1 MALPVPN
8 LDDLQFQRDLV
19 DEARLRIIRYCPE
32 WTEYNVSDPGITLI
46 ELFAWM
52 TEMIVYR
59 LNKVPDK
66 NYVKFLDMVGVE
78 LMPAASAEADL
89 TFRLSAPFPLSA
101 ENNNP
106 AVVPSGL
113 EVATNAMGD
122 APEVIFTTTEPL
134 LINGPVLSQLRGDE
148 FHKNYLPR
156 LGIEI
161 FPVFGAG
168 RPQTGATFYLGFEDS
183 NNIAGHIL
191 RLVFECERT
200 EAVGIRREDPPL
212 VWECS
217 LGDGI
222 WEEILPS
229 NLEGEKDTTGGLN
242 NERGEITFYL
252 PRSLRPDQVYGRN
265 AYWLRCRFEPRRPEQ
280 GRYTESPRVRNVQAF
295 ALGATTT
302 AINAVFNYFED
313 LGTSNG
319 DPGQSYQLAFSPVLD
334 LHEDETVEVE
344 EIRDGLLAYVP
355 WQRVKDFS
363 KSDRFDRHF
372 VLETATGQIHFGPS
386 IRQPDG
392 SVRQYGRVPEVG
404 RRVRITKY
412 RYGGG
417 VAGNVPTGRISVMRS
432 AVPYIDRVTNM
443 RRATGGRDQET
454 LEEAKERARREM
466 RAQYR
471 AVTAEDFENLALSAG
486 REIARVKCL
495 APSTTDSALPPG
507 MVELLVVPAV
517 ADAVFA
523 GDLSRLQLTERTINR
538 VQQYLD
544 EYRLLTT
551 MLRVREPKYVGVK
564 VRAEIVVSEHIRPEV
579 VLGRVAEVLRQYLS
593 PLTPS
598 GQNLLPEGVVEPN
611 WQGWPFGRSL
621 YVAELYSV
629 IQQVPGVKHVL
640 DVQIRQRPVLPNK
653 EAPPLGQLEDF
664 AGTAAGNLAG
674 ASGQDNTLNLVTGK
688 VLLVA
693 ADTLLCSLEHEVELV
708 EL

>member
-32 WTEYNVSDPGITLI
+32 WTEYNLSDPGITLI

-52 TEMIVYR
+52 TELMVYR

-78 LMPAASAEADL
+78 LMPAASAEAEL

-101 ENNNP
+101 EDSTQ

-113 EVATNAMGD
+113 EVATNAMGE
-122 APEVIFTTTEPL
+122 APEVIFTTVEPL
-134 LINGPVLSQLRGDE
+134 LITGPVLSQLRGED

-156 LGIEI
+156 LDVEL
-161 FPVFGAG
+161 FTAFGTG
-168 RPQTGATFYLGFEDS
+168 RPQMGTTFYLGFEES

-191 RLVFECERT
+191 RLEFECERT

-222 WEEILPS
+222 WEEVLPS

-242 NERGEITFYL
+242 NELGEITFYL
-252 PRSLRPDQVYGRN
+252 PRSVHPDQVYGRR
-265 AYWLRCRFEPRRPEQ
+265 AFWLRCRFEQRRPEQ
-280 GRYTESPRVRNVQAF
+280 GRYTESPRIRNIHAF
-295 ALGATTT
+295 AVGATTT
-302 AINAVFNYFED
+302 ATNAVYTYFEE

-319 DPGQSYQLAFSPVLD
+319 DPSQSYQMAYFPVLD
-334 LHEDETVEVE
+334 LALDEMVEVE
-344 EIRDGLLAYVP
+344 ELRDGELVYVS
-355 WQRVKDFS
+355 WKRVKDFS
-363 KSDRFDRHF
+363 KSDRFDRHY

-386 IRQPDG
+386 VRQPDG
-392 SVRQYGRVPEVG
+392 SVRQYGRVPEIG
-404 RRVRITKY
+404 RRIRIVKY
-412 RYGGG
+412 RFGGG
-417 VAGNVPTGRISVMRS
+417 IAGNVAAGRISVMRS
-432 AVPYIDRVTNM
+432 AVPYVDRVTNM

-454 LEEAKERARREM
+454 LDEAKERARREM

-471 AVTAEDFENLALSAG
+471 AVTAEDFENLALSSG

-495 APSTTDSALPPG
+495 APTTTDSTLPPG

-517 ADAVFA
+517 ADAVLA
-523 GDLSRLQLTERTINR
+523 GDLSRLQLSDRVITR

-564 VRAEIVVSEHIRPEV
+564 VRAEIVANDTVRPEV
-579 VLGRVAEVLRQYLS
+579 VVGRVAEMLRQYLS
-593 PLTPS
+593 PLLAT
-598 GQNLLPEGVVEPN
+598 GQSLLPEGVIEPG

-621 YVAELYSV
+621 YVAELFSV

-653 EAPPLGQLEDF
+653 ESPPLGQLETF
-664 AGTAAGNLAG
+664 ANGAAGTPDQN
-674 ASGQDNTLNLVTGK
+674 STLNLVTGK
-688 VLLVA
+688 VLLVP